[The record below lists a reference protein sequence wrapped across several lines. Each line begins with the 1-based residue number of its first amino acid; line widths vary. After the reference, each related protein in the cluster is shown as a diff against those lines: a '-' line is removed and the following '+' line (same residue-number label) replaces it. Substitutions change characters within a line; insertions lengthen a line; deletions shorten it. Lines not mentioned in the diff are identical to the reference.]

1 MAGHLRLNFHLVEG
15 LAIVDAHRAARHPRQ
30 DNHVAQVCLH
40 TWGVSVAAPPS
51 WLPAGTSAAM
61 LLAPEAAVP
70 GQQLTAV
77 LSPRSRATRRWG
89 AVVGLGGRLCVTQ
102 CDK

>member
-15 LAIVDAHRAARHPRQ
+15 LAIVDALRAARHPRQ

-40 TWGVSVAAPPS
+40 TWGVSVAAPSS

-61 LLAPEAAVP
+61 LLAPEATVP

-77 LSPRSRATRRWG
+77 LSPWSRATPP
-89 AVVGLGGRLCVTQ
+89 LGSHCGFGGKTV
-102 CDK
+102 CDTV